1 MFSAQKLQQLLTGLP
16 IFCPFLYFKS
26 KSKRYGAH
34 KAPQNFCVTGYLFMK
49 LPHPFLQAFSVRC
62 SDNSYMVQPEMN
74 FKQDGRLAP
83 AYFSP
88 EYKYFD
94 QHLQTV
100 KNETTV

>member
-1 MFSAQKLQQLLTGLP
+1 MALSWCYNYTTDTLVFSISDCQLIFPILFLFRFLKFKNFVFFKFLNVCGQNSNRRFSSRMCNLLP
-16 IFCPFLYFKS
+16 K
-26 KSKRYGAH
+26 
-34 KAPQNFCVTGYLFMK
+34 YLRRITR
-49 LPHPFLQAFSVRC
+49 QDVRI
-62 SDNSYMVQPEMN
+62 
-74 FKQDGRLAP
+74 AP

>member
-1 MFSAQKLQQLLTGLP
+1 MNRKSRNNKASAVLRTYKHFEETLSHMT
-16 IFCPFLYFKS
+16 
-26 KSKRYGAH
+26 KRWG
-34 KAPQNFCVTGYLFMK
+34 NC
-49 LPHPFLQAFSVRC
+49 
-62 SDNSYMVQPEMN
+62 
-74 FKQDGRLAP
+74 KQDGRLAP